1 MKFWEYHYE
10 KDSEHIQ
17 LIDNV
22 SENVFK
28 DFWALENFFKGRNTE
43 NTQFLKVFLQ
53 GKPYNPMSTGGN
65 MFFLKDIFDINLL
78 KS

>member
-1 MKFWEYHYE
+1 MKFWEYHYK

-28 DFWALENFFKGRNTE
+28 DFRVLKIFFKGRNTE
-43 NTQFLKVFLQ
+43 NTRFLEVFAAST
-53 GKPYNPMSTGGN
+53 PYKTMTNGGN

-78 KS
+78 KP